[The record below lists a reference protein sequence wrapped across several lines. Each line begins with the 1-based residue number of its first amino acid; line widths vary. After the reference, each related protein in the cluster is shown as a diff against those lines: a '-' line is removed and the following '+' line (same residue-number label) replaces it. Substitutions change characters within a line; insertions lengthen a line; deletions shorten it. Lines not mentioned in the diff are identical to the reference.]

1 MKFVWVLVFLSI
13 ILMFLLPQ
21 NVEATQLQI
30 IMDGQQVGIIF
41 VALYAV
47 YIFGIP
53 IAGGFMFHRFF
64 RKTMK
69 KRQVKEKLERKFR
82 AINIFISIIV
92 GLMVFYLMNFD
103 YVNTQLF

>member
-1 MKFVWVLVFLSI
+1 
-13 ILMFLLPQ
+13 
-21 NVEATQLQI
+21 
-30 IMDGQQVGIIF
+30 
-41 VALYAV
+41 V

-53 IAGGFMFHRFF
+53 IASGFVFHRFF

-69 KRQVKEKLERKFR
+69 KRQGKEKLERKFR
-82 AINIFISIIV
+82 TINIFISVIV